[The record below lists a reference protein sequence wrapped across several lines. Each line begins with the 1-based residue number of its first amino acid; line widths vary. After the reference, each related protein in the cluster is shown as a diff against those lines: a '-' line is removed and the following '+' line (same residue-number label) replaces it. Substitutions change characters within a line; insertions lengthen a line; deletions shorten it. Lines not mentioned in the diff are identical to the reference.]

1 MTYDLSMTSP
11 MRRPVLALAAAAL
24 LLAGCTPGQPSAD
37 PSPTPTTTPELAEP
51 IVLDYPAALVV
62 DDGVGRALITDW
74 SAQKLRA
81 IDAQGTELWSM
92 DAVIDDERGG
102 AEAYSAGDSVIVHD
116 YTGTTAYAWADG
128 SEQWSYAIPGD
139 ARSCHRPESFGS
151 QTTGVSSQLGEGDLL
166 LLTYLGVADEP
177 GCTPTSEDGSVAVI
191 ALDPATGKEAW
202 PALSTGPQARMFGG
216 TEVNISPDR
225 SVGYLSFA
233 DGRAS
238 ASADGEDSVL
248 SRIDLSTGANATVS
262 LTEVRKADDSGA
274 DHYDVYPTADPE
286 ALIYVYGA
294 EDPDDPFSSMITRAA
309 DLTVSTGLEPTDGTV
324 LQVGDGV
331 AEAAMADTVDP
342 VCAAD
347 VKFTAVGQPT
357 CVETE
362 LFASAIKYQGSD
374 GGPQGWFAD
383 APETALDV
391 IGLPGAPQSVPV
403 DAGERALVVVP
414 GLDTSV
420 MALDAATGETA
431 WTAGAPVTRSP
442 ASSAAETDDSGPTWG
457 GQGVLPELGLA
468 VVTDAQTTSFYDA
481 ATGTTVSE
489 HPAPEFAT
497 LTSGSRFALVSG
509 ERSTTMW
516 AVVDR

>member
-1 MTYDLSMTSP
+1 MTSP
-11 MRRPVLALAAAAL
+11 TRRPVLALVAVAL
-24 LLAGCTPGQPSAD
+24 LLAGCTPGRPSAD
-37 PSPTPTTTPELAEP
+37 PAPTPTTTPELAEP
-51 IVLDYPAALVV
+51 IELDYPAALVV
-62 DDGVGRALITDW
+62 DDGVGRALVTDW
-74 SAQKLRA
+74 TAQKLRA

-116 YTGTTAYAWADG
+116 YTGTTTAYAWADG

-151 QTTGVSSQLGEGDLL
+151 QTTGVSPHLGEGDLL

-191 ALDPATGKEAW
+191 ALDPTTGKEAW
-202 PALSTGPQARMFGG
+202 PALSTGPKARMFGG
-216 TEVNISPDR
+216 IEVNISPDR
-225 SVGYLSFA
+225 TVGYLSFA
-233 DGRAS
+233 DGQAS

-262 LTEVRKADDSGA
+262 LDQLRKFDDSGA
-274 DHYDVYPTADPE
+274 DSYDVYPTSDPE

-309 DLTVSTGLEPTDGTV
+309 DLTVSEGLEPTDGTV
-324 LQVGDGV
+324 LQVGEG
-331 AEAAMADTVDP
+331 AAAAAKTDTTDP

-347 VKFTAVGQPT
+347 LRFTAAGQPT

-362 LFASAIKYQGSD
+362 LFASAIKYQGSE

-391 IGLPGAPQSVPV
+391 VGLPGAPQSVPV

-420 MALDAATGETA
+420 LALDAATGETA
-431 WTAGAPVTRSP
+431 WTAGAAAPRAPV
-442 ASSAAETDDSGPTWG
+442 SATAETVDSGPTWG
-457 GQGVLPELGLA
+457 GQGVLPELGLV

-481 ATGTTVSE
+481 ATGRTMSE

-509 ERSTTMW
+509 DRSTTMW